1 MSLTDT
7 VVRVRSGVFQI
18 AFADAQQNKLG
29 GGSAFLS
36 NGLMITNHH
45 IFLGH
50 QNRLYEGQRNGVA
63 NLTTRVALCEQAR
76 VRHTDEV
83 IQ

>member
-50 QNRLYEGQRNGVA
+50 QNRLYEVSVMVSLTSQLELRYA
-63 NLTTRVALCEQAR
+63 NRRVCVTPTR
-76 VRHTDEV
+76 
-83 IQ
+83 